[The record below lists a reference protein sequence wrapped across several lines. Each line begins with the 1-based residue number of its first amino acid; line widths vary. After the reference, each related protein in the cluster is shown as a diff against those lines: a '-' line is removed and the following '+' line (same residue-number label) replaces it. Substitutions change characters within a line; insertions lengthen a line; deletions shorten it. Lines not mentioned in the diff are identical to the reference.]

1 MLWWTISKTR
11 YDKYATGIGW
21 FPSFRIQQNL
31 NDCQWWRDCRLQLFS
46 VGKSNAS
53 CIEWCVQQQYF
64 SFLTKT
70 HSGTLIQFLFWNTKK
85 KCGSVIDSTM
95 SLSEESDIWCV
106 LQLKLE
112 ILGQN
117 WNKFD
122 VSKIVF
128 TFRKT
133 LIWIQNSDISGILCC
148 IKESDIIDLISC
160 NKTLTEFEGV
170 GWKSLSQWMVAVPFW
185 T

>member
-1 MLWWTISKTR
+1 MLANNGGSTGCNYFLLENQTHLASSSTDEDNNNISHSR
-11 YDKYATGIGW
+11 
-21 FPSFRIQQNL
+21 S
-31 NDCQWWRDCRLQLFS
+31 
-46 VGKSNAS
+46 
-53 CIEWCVQQQYF
+53 
-64 SFLTKT
+64 KT
-70 HSGTLIQFLFWNTKK
+70 HSRTLIQFLFWKTKK

-106 LQLKLE
+106 LQLELE

-128 TFRKT
+128 AFRKT

-148 IKESDIIDLISC
+148 IKKSDIIDLISC

-170 GWKSLSQWMVAVPFW
+170 GWKSLSQWNVAVPFW